1 MSKETNRL
9 ALDTTS
15 IEDII
20 CGLQKGCACLGNKCV
35 GGWGSGGSGG
45 AMCSSA
51 VAMELGPSSVG
62 MFVKVT
68 ALAIDVS

>member
-1 MSKETNRL
+1 MSKETNKL
-9 ALDTTS
+9 AWDTTS

-35 GGWGSGGSGG
+35 GGWGSVGSG
-45 AMCSSA
+45 ALCSSA
-51 VAMELGPSSVG
+51 VAMELGPSSAG

-68 ALAIDVS
+68 TLAIDVS